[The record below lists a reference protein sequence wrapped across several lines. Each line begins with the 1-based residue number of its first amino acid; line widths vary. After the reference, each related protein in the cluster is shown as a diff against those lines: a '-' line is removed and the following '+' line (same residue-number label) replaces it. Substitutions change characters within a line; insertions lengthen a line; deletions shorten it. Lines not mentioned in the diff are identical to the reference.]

1 MFQSSPDPRVG
12 CYSVPSMIALPLTC
26 FNPHPTLGSGAT
38 VLLEH
43 LIFLLIARN
52 FGRTPAFCSDLH
64 LLLPRAE

>member
-43 LIFLLIARN
+43 LIFLSVTNCFERN
-52 FGRTPAFCSDLH
+52 PRFRTPSIFAS
-64 LLLPRAE
+64 